1 MNRKRTSISI
11 IEAKEANVPK
21 IVCRL
26 SIRIDV
32 ADECEPRSPKI
43 GSSSLLTVSGTIDDF
58 RLSYPLSNG
67 AELTINKLP
76 LGTVERL
83 KIEDNRKTLNI
94 FAEASGEVFIPNA
107 KQNLA
112 DITAGYEA
120 LKLKVTPVRRIVDR
134 IRESA
139 QTDTTEAIPVLEADR
154 AHFTIRLYEN
164 LLKIDLKGSFKN
176 EIEEALENKPVLK
189 ETIGSVLS
197 VFVPLHIR
205 LSDIDSVHMDE
216 TGKLEINLPLHRN
229 IVIPLERKDAERF
242 VDKLNELIPKVHAGK
257 KSSLKRAR

>member
-1 MNRKRTSISI
+1 MKRNRTSIPI
-11 IEAKEANVPK
+11 AETKETNMPK
-21 IVCRL
+21 TVCRL
-26 SIRIDV
+26 SIHIDV
-32 ADECEPRSPKI
+32 ADECEPSSPKDMP
-43 GSSSLLTVSGTIDDF
+43 SSLFTVRGTIDDF
-58 RLSYPLSNG
+58 KSSYPLSNG

-83 KIEDNRKTLNI
+83 KIEINKKSLSI
-94 FAEASGEVFIPNA
+94 FAETSGKVFIPNA

-112 DITAGYEA
+112 DITARYEA
-120 LKLKVTPVRRIVDR
+120 LKLKVTPLGRIANR
-134 IRESA
+134 ISA
-139 QTDTTEAIPVLEADR
+139 RGYSTDMPQGIPVLEVER

-189 ETIGSVLS
+189 ETIGSVMS

-216 TGKLEINLPLHRN
+216 KGKLEINLPLHRN
-229 IVIPLERKDAERF
+229 IVIPLERKDAER
-242 VDKLNELIPKVHAGK
+242 VVHKLNELIPKAHAGK
-257 KSSLKRAR
+257 KGS